1 MLAGFRDFLLRGNV
15 IDLAVG
21 VIVGAAFAGVV
32 DALAADIIMP
42 IVGAIAGQPDFS
54 AIVVGP
60 VRVGSFLNAVVAFVL
75 KAAGLYYLIVLPYMR
90 FFRRQAAT
98 PTPEPPRDVVLL
110 GEIRDL
116 LKTREVGPPMPH

>member
-1 MLAGFRDFLLRGNV
+1 MFAGFRNFLLRGNV
-15 IDLAVG
+15 MDLAVG

-42 IVGAIAGQPDFS
+42 IVGAVAGEPDFS
-54 AIVVGP
+54 AIMVGP
-60 VRVGSFLNAVVAFVL
+60 VRLGSFLNAVLAFVL

-90 FFRRQAAT
+90 FSRRHAVT
-98 PTPEPPRDVVLL
+98 PTPEPARDVVLL

-116 LKTREVGPPMPH
+116 LREREVGPPLPH